1 MTKRGDI
8 MQQHKPK
15 ISFKVVTMVILGAFS
30 ACLAIG
36 CIPEAARKPVPR
48 PEIPKEISLGPGKEP
63 LIKVFDVETGSIK
76 EMPLE
81 EYVTNAVAG
90 EMKNWFPAEAL
101 AAQAILARTYALCF
115 VQTKKHSAVN
125 PAAHISTSF
134 EEAQAWNPRNV
145 NNRIRWAVRTTR
157 GKVLVHG
164 GRYINAWFHAH
175 AGGMTATAKEGLNY
189 EQPEPP
195 YTQVVKS
202 GEGPTAP
209 EEFSRWRAVFTK
221 QEVVSAFQK
230 LGTQPGD
237 FTSITVTE
245 RGPSGRAVRI
255 SAGAAEV
262 NAANLRTALDSTRMK
277 STLLTSAR
285 VEGDAVIFEGKGFG
299 HGVGM
304 SQWGALEMARRGKNA
319 EEILRHYFKNVD
331 IVKLW

>member
-1 MTKRGDI
+1 V
-8 MQQHKPK
+8 QQHKPK
-15 ISFKVVTMVILGAFS
+15 LSFWVMTMAILGAFS
-30 ACLAIG
+30 ACLAVG

-63 LIKVFDVETGSIK
+63 RIKVFDLETKTIK

-101 AAQAILARTYALCF
+101 AAQAILARTYTLRF
-115 VQTKKHSAVN
+115 VQTKKHSAIN
-125 PAAHISTSF
+125 PKAHISTSF
-134 EEAQAWNPRNV
+134 AEAQAWNPRNV
-145 NNRIRWAVRTTR
+145 NNRVRWAVRATR

-164 GRYINAWFHAH
+164 GRYIDAWFHAH

-189 EQPEPP
+189 KQPEPP
-195 YTQVVKS
+195 YTQVVRS
-202 GEGPTAP
+202 AEGPTAP
-209 EEFSRWRAVFTK
+209 KELSRWRAVFTK
-221 QEVVSAFQK
+221 QEVASAFQK
-230 LGTQPGD
+230 LGGQPGD
-237 FTSITVTE
+237 FASITVTE

-255 SAGAAEV
+255 KAGAAEA
-262 NAANLRTALDSTRMK
+262 NAADLRTALDSTRMK
-277 STLLTSAR
+277 STLLTSVR
-285 VEGDAVIFEGKGFG
+285 VEGGRVVFEGKGFG

-319 EEILRHYFKNVD
+319 EEILRHYFKQVD